1 MTVMAST
8 RSDHSMERSKALPG
22 DELGAELSLSRREIA
37 YRRAAV
43 RLVTDSAARLC
54 AHPSERVA
62 QWARSLL
69 QVIKTAREGYLD
81 HLRSSRPGL
90 PEGTY
95 EMHAAVMTY
104 VHLRPA
110 LQQAA
115 RAAGLLAG
123 FALRRNAKLM
133 LDLLEALRREARRSS
148 Q

>member
-1 MTVMAST
+1 MGST
-8 RSDHSMERSKALPG
+8 RSDHSMERPRSVPG
-22 DELGAELSLSRREIA
+22 SEPGAELSLSRREIA

-54 AHPSERVA
+54 THPSARVA

-90 PEGTY
+90 TEGTY

-104 VHLRPA
+104 EHLRPA

-133 LDLLEALRREARRSS
+133 LDLLEALRREARGSS
-148 Q
+148 R